1 MDMYVQTTHVHTYV
15 HYIGTVVY
23 SIGNLKAIKD
33 ADIANSSKEIS
44 WVCRLTLSGIMK
56 VKVDKIPGQEIIKCI
71 HTVSMLMRM
80 FTDWSNYCTCRYV
93 KEPLLD
99 LECFGLLQVSNKVYC
114 FSSNWITR
122 LLSELWCPVNGDPWQ
137 SLRLN
142 HVPSIKHSDINCHV
156 IWTNLHNRATILNS
170 IYTLKR
176 HTKLVLCP

>member
-1 MDMYVQTTHVHTYV
+1 MDMYAQTTHVHTYV

-99 LECFGLLQVSNKVYC
+99 LECYGLLQVSKFIVSLQIESHDYYQSCGALLMGIHDNL
-114 FSSNWITR
+114 SDWIM
-122 LLSELWCPVNGDPWQ
+122 C
-137 SLRLN
+137 
-142 HVPSIKHSDINCHV
+142 
-156 IWTNLHNRATILNS
+156 
-170 IYTLKR
+170 
-176 HTKLVLCP
+176 LV